1 MTLSNQTIEILED
14 IERRLDPEAE
24 DDYMKQWEDFLYDR
38 FDGGVFTP
46 RRKPGEPIFSKP
58 EEVSII
64 MNLVTTSRLV
74 TVPSLITSTVPTI

>member
-46 RRKPGEPIFSKP
+46 RRKTASELNFKHPPPFKCFS
-58 EEVSII
+58 
-64 MNLVTTSRLV
+64 
-74 TVPSLITSTVPTI
+74 TISFAFSGVILM

>member
-24 DDYMKQWEDFLYDR
+24 DDYMKQWEDFLYHR

-46 RRKPGEPIFSKP
+46 RRKI
-58 EEVSII
+58 VSELNFKHPDDI
-64 MNLVTTSRLV
+64 VA
-74 TVPSLITSTVPTI
+74 LIGHREHRHKQRGR